1 MYIRRPRGNTK
12 VKYLEKGITGKLD
25 EQNMKYS
32 YIEGKHGGMSDDWE
46 YYLRI
51 TQEYKSNHDVMMNFV
66 KGYNDHE
73 RR

>member
-25 EQNMKYS
+25 EQNMKYA
-32 YIEGKHGGMSDDWE
+32 YIEGKHGGMTDDWGF
-46 YYLRI
+46 YLKI
-51 TQEYKSNHDVMMNFV
+51 TQMYKSNHDVMMNFV
-66 KGYNDHE
+66 KGYNDYE